1 VTLLRGLLLAS
12 ALGSLG
18 AAPDPP
24 TAAAVAAELRQ
35 AALDP
40 STCVRVRDLEFQRED
55 LRFFFSDGYLM
66 FSKPIHGRRMFA
78 VFVAPETGDDAEFL
92 FRPPNKGER
101 SALATF
107 AESPNLDEH
116 FRSAVFLF
124 TDDSAKVL
132 ETTLREGSAP
142 KPNPERGM
150 LIADTYSS
158 VIRNLGSSFA
168 VRIVGDLLSP
178 ARADEGFF
186 FGAIK
191 GVRLGN
197 FDVVL
202 DPRMREQVVVGQTA
216 DQAGA
221 ARFNVW
227 ASFESRSVRTTGKV
241 PPDTVQLRDF
251 RIEAT
256 LSPDLSLAA
265 VTRIAMTPM
274 RAGLRVLEFEIAP
287 QMEISAATLDG
298 VPIEVFR
305 RESMR
310 DALIRGSSNDQ
321 ILAVF
326 PNALESGKA
335 HQLEFHHKGTV
346 VTTVGRNV
354 FTVNA
359 RTNWYPNHGI
369 QFALYD
375 LTFRAAKELDV
386 VSTGAL
392 VDERVE
398 GEWKITH
405 RRTSAPVRLAGF
417 NLGTYRRAT
426 VQRAGYTVDVCGNRS
441 LEQTLQPTAGPMI
454 IMPSNNPRAPARRGE
469 VVQVG
474 PPPAPDPAARL
485 SSLAVEIAGA
495 LEWMAQQFGPPPLSV
510 LTVSPIPGSFGQG
523 FPGLI
528 YLSTLAF
535 LNEESRPAYARAG
548 SLPTFYSEIIHA
560 HETAHQ
566 WWGNL
571 VLSATYHD
579 EWLAEALANYSALL
593 VLEKKKGTH
602 ALETTLDEYSRNLAT
617 KTKEGKTL
625 ESTGPITW
633 GQRLQSTPGAW
644 RTIVYDKGSW
654 IMHMLRVRMGDA
666 QFLKFLRAVRDRY
679 EYKGI
684 DTEDFRT
691 LAAEFLPK
699 KQPDPELEGFF
710 DQWVYSTGVPV
721 LTITHAFKN
730 LRVTGAVRQS
740 GVGED
745 FSIDVPLY
753 VRLPGNKT
761 ITHWIRTSSEPVPF
775 SIPVSVAPLK
785 VELGSVLQYRN

>member
-1 VTLLRGLLLAS
+1 MTFLRGLLLVS

-107 AESPNLDEH
+107 ADSPNLDEH

-142 KPNPERGM
+142 KPNPDRGM

-178 ARADEGFF
+178 GRTDEGFF

-216 DQAGA
+216 DQARA

-256 LSPDLSLAA
+256 LSPDLSLTA

-274 RAGLRVLEFEIAP
+274 RAGLRVLEFDR
-287 QMEISAATLDG
+287 AANGNLRGHAGRHSHRSIPRTDAH
-298 VPIEVFR
+298 
-305 RESMR
+305 
-310 DALIRGSSNDQ
+310 ALIRGSSNDQ
-321 ILAVF
+321 ILVVF
-326 PNALESGKA
+326 PSATEAGKTY
-335 HQLEFHHKGTV
+335 QLEFQHKGTV

-354 FTVNA
+354 FAVNA

-369 QFALYD
+369 QFAIYD

-405 RRTSAPVRLAGF
+405 RRTSGEVRLAGF
-417 NLGTYRRAT
+417 NVGT
-426 VQRAGYTVDVCGNRS
+426 
-441 LEQTLQPTAGPMI
+441 
-454 IMPSNNPRAPARRGE
+454 
-469 VVQVG
+469 
-474 PPPAPDPAARL
+474 
-485 SSLAVEIAGA
+485 
-495 LEWMAQQFGPPPLSV
+495 
-510 LTVSPIPGSFGQG
+510 
-523 FPGLI
+523 
-528 YLSTLAF
+528 
-535 LNEESRPAYARAG
+535 
-548 SLPTFYSEIIHA
+548 
-560 HETAHQ
+560 
-566 WWGNL
+566 
-571 VLSATYHD
+571 
-579 EWLAEALANYSALL
+579 
-593 VLEKKKGTH
+593 
-602 ALETTLDEYSRNLAT
+602 
-617 KTKEGKTL
+617 
-625 ESTGPITW
+625 
-633 GQRLQSTPGAW
+633 
-644 RTIVYDKGSW
+644 
-654 IMHMLRVRMGDA
+654 
-666 QFLKFLRAVRDRY
+666 
-679 EYKGI
+679 
-684 DTEDFRT
+684 
-691 LAAEFLPK
+691 
-699 KQPDPELEGFF
+699 
-710 DQWVYSTGVPV
+710 
-721 LTITHAFKN
+721 
-730 LRVTGAVRQS
+730 
-740 GVGED
+740 
-745 FSIDVPLY
+745 
-753 VRLPGNKT
+753 
-761 ITHWIRTSSEPVPF
+761 
-775 SIPVSVAPLK
+775 
-785 VELGSVLQYRN
+785 